1 MCIRDRDSGP
11 HAVRGAPDRRQ
22 EQRADVEPGNTLEE
36 LLFAS
41 DLFVGQFSHNSLSLS
56 YLSLIHIYAERDR
69 EVLEGITSAYDG
81 MRRRRNAF
89 PHALGGSFGNN
100 RG

>member
-1 MCIRDRDSGP
+1 M
-11 HAVRGAPDRRQ
+11 
-22 EQRADVEPGNTLEE
+22 
-36 LLFAS
+36 
-41 DLFVGQFSHNSLSLS
+41 LSNMLS
-56 YLSLIHIYAERDR
+56 AQYEERDR